1 MQRSVVIF
9 AVWVLLLIGTNG
21 SPHAAEQSKSDAL
34 PSWNENASKNSIVD
48 FVERVTRRNR

>member
-1 MQRSVVIF
+1 MMIF